1 MKTVYNVSVI
11 DDQDIDVSLRK
22 DYQRV
27 VISDD
32 QNIDVSIR
40 RDAQKVVVAEDPS
53 INVSLRE
60 NSQNINATL
69 DVDVMKQ
76 PRSDYDGPYRV
87 TPLAFSEI
95 ELDTNGKTL
104 RDDIIIERVP
114 YYETSNVSGMTIY
127 IA

>member
-11 DDQDIDVSLRK
+11 DDQDIDVSLRR
-22 DYQRV
+22 DSQRV
-27 VISDD
+27 IVSDD
-32 QNIDVSIR
+32 QNIGVSVR
-40 RDAQKVVVAEDPS
+40 GDAHGVTVAEDPC
-53 INVSLRE
+53 IDVSLRE
-60 NSQNINATL
+60 NNQNVMATL

-76 PRSDYDGPYRV
+76 PRSDYDGPYRI

-104 RDDIIIERVP
+104 QDDIIIEKVP

>member
-11 DDQDIDVSLRK
+11 EDQI
-22 DYQRV
+22 
-27 VISDD
+27 
-32 QNIDVSIR
+32 
-40 RDAQKVVVAEDPS
+40 

-60 NSQNINATL
+60 NVQTINATL
-69 DVDVMKQ
+69 DVDVMRQ
-76 PRSDYDGPYRV
+76 PRSDYDGPYTV
-87 TPLAFSEI
+87 TPLAFSNI

-104 RDDIIIERVP
+104 SDDIVIEKVP